1 MPAAYMLSDV
11 VVSASTDP
19 EAFGRILIEAQ
30 ALGRPVI
37 ASDHGGARETVLKD
51 QTGWLVPPGDVDAL
65 SLALGKVL
73 ELDEESRT
81 SLSDTAITNVVENFS
96 REKMCSQTLAVYDEV
111 LHAPNLID

>member
-1 MPAAYMLSDV
+1 MLADV

-19 EAFGRILIEAQ
+19 EAFGRVLIEAQ

-37 ASDHGGARETVLKD
+37 ASDHGGARETVIKG
-51 QTGWLVPPGDVDAL
+51 QTGWLVPPGDVEAL

-81 SLSDTAITNVVENFS
+81 SLSDAAITNVVENFS

>member
-1 MPAAYMLSDV
+1 MLSDV

-37 ASDHGGARETVLKD
+37 ASDHGGARETVIEG
-51 QTGWLVPPGDVDAL
+51 QTGWLVPPGDVEAL

-81 SLSDTAITNVVENFS
+81 SLSDAAIKNVAENFS

-111 LHAPNLID
+111 LHIPK

>member
-1 MPAAYMLSDV
+1 MLSDV

-37 ASDHGGARETVLKD
+37 ASDHGGARETVIKG
-51 QTGWLVPPGDVDAL
+51 QTGWLVAPGDPESL
-65 SLALGKVL
+65 SLALGKAL

-81 SLSDTAITNVVENFS
+81 LLSDAAVKNVVENFS
-96 REKMCSQTLAVYDEV
+96 KEKMCSETLAVYDEV
-111 LHAPNLID
+111 LQIPQLID